1 MLGAPILS
9 YVQKKMQ
16 HICKKILNVVVLMLQ
31 ICRWN
36 FGCNAII
43 IAIFFVRNEFQRSKK
58 RAMKQCNDEFS
69 TV

>member
-16 HICKKILNVVVLMLQ
+16 HISKKILNVVVWMLQ

-36 FGCNAII
+36 FGCNANI
-43 IAIFFVRNEFQRSKK
+43 IAIFSREMHFKDQKNAR
-58 RAMKQCNDEFS
+58 
-69 TV
+69 

>member
-16 HICKKILNVVVLMLQ
+16 HISKKILNVVVWMLQ

-36 FGCNAII
+36 FDCNANI
-43 IAIFFVRNEFQRSKK
+43 IAIFFAYIAIQI
-58 RAMKQCNDEFS
+58 
-69 TV
+69 